1 MKTLTHEELNE
12 VAGGWDPYSGYH
24 GHGYGGYNGYN
35 FGTSGSY
42 VYEQYYRESLSFDYN
57 TYGNSYYGG
66 YGHGHGH
73 GCGHCG
79 HGY

>member
-1 MKTLTHEELNE
+1 MKTLNQNELNE
-12 VAGGWDPYSGYH
+12 VAGGWGPY
-24 GHGYGGYNGYN
+24 YGGAYAGYD

-66 YGHGHGH
+66 YGHHGYPHHGH

-79 HGY
+79 Y